1 MKLCKKPFSLLLCC
15 SLALALLSGCVSEQ
29 QAPDIS
35 AEQTEEL
42 AQAEN
47 EATTQDAESPVPETP
62 GRASEPPEPA
72 SGNTVM
78 ANTGSKEE
86 ITEMKM
92 TVQVGESTFTAA
104 LEDNAA
110 VDALVRMMENDG
122 PVTIRMRDYAGF
134 EKVGALGS
142 SLPTSNRQT
151 TTQAGDIVLYQG
163 NQIVL
168 FYGSNSWSY
177 TRLGKIDDLTGW
189 AEALG
194 SGDVSVTFS
203 LGAKR

>member
-1 MKLCKKPFSLLLCC
+1 MKLYKMSLSLLLCG
-15 SLALALLSGCVSEQ
+15 SLALTLLLSGCVSEQ
-29 QAPDIS
+29 QVSGLS
-35 AEQTEEL
+35 AEQKT
-42 AQAEN
+42 
-47 EATTQDAESPVPETP
+47 
-62 GRASEPPEPA
+62 GGASEPPEPA
-72 SGNTVM
+72 SGDTIVD
-78 ANTGSKEE
+78 NTGSEEE

-92 TVQVGESTFTAA
+92 TVQIGESTFTAT
-104 LEDNAA
+104 LEGNAA
-110 VDALVRMMENDG
+110 VDALVGMMENDG
-122 PVTIRMRDYAGF
+122 PVTIRMSDYAGF

-142 SLPTSNRQT
+142 SLPTSNSQT

-203 LGAKR
+203 LGTEP